1 VADIKVRYPTA
12 NADSVE
18 IACTLTSLA
27 SSASLVA
34 GREATAV
41 DNTTNLDVDHIITGN
56 IRVGASNMTANT
68 VAELWLILPSKTS
81 GGTPTWPDV
90 FDGTDSAETVTNR
103 NALLSHGI
111 LLGSVVFAGTDANVN
126 YPIGPASVAAACGG
140 SMPPRYT
147 PFIVHN
153 GGQALSATASDHWL
167 HYTRIQAQT
176 V

>member
-1 VADIKVRYPTA
+1 
-12 NADSVE
+12 
-18 IACTLTSLA
+18 
-27 SSASLVA
+27 VA

-56 IRVGASNMTANT
+56 IKVGGSNMTANT
-68 VAELWLILPSKTS
+68 VAELWLILPSKTAS
-81 GGTPTWPDV
+81 GTPTWPDV
-90 FDGTDSAETVTNR
+90 FDGTDSDETATSR
-103 NALLSHGI
+103 NALLSHAI

-147 PFIVHN
+147 LFLVHN
-153 GGQALSATASDHWL
+153 GAQALSSTASDHWL